1 MISQDL
7 RQIQRSGGRID
18 IRHFDL
24 LFLEPVFFAG
34 FATRCF
40 GPLFAAAVTARL
52 NRSQPSGRSSISFF
66 GSDFAMAKPP
76 GLMESPKRRLGSAK
90 RKIRRLEKRIA
101 TFFKNKPGGAVTE
114 TDAQG
119 V

>member
-66 GSDFAMAKPP
+66 GSDFAMAAPSIKLFAEIAADGRIPRVSTTDKSADP
-76 GLMESPKRRLGSAK
+76 GWVE
-90 RKIRRLEKRIA
+90 I
-101 TFFKNKPGGAVTE
+101 
-114 TDAQG
+114 
-119 V
+119 